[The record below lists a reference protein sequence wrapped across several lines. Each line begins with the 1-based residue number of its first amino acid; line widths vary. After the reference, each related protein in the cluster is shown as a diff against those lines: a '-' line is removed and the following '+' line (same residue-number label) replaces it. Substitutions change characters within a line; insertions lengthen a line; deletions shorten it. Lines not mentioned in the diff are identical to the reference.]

1 MLRTIVT
8 AVCLL
13 LLATLVGATA
23 LVAWY
28 LPGLPSVAVLRDLR
42 LQEPLR
48 IYSRD
53 FQLIAE
59 FGEKRR
65 SPVKLAEIPERL
77 IDAFVVTE
85 DEHFFTHGGVDY
97 LAIGRAA
104 LSALQPGRRAEGAS
118 TISMQLARN
127 MFLSPER
134 RLERKLREVL
144 LALRIEA
151 EFDKATILELY
162 LNKIYLGQRSYGV
175 GAAAQT
181 YYGKSLEE
189 LTLPEMATLAGL
201 PKAPSQLNP
210 ITNPKAALARRR
222 HVLNRMLVTGR
233 ITEAEYTAALEAP
246 ETARLHG
253 SESAVPAPYLA
264 EMVRAEL
271 VDRYG
276 PDVYDSGLRVIT
288 TLDSRL
294 QDAAVA
300 AVRGGLHAYERRRGY
315 RGPESRT
322 GVAPA
327 DEAAARAAVAPYHR
341 VGDLHPAVVLAVA
354 ERSATAWVRGSG
366 RVELAWEGLAWAA
379 RHIDLDRRG
388 AAPKKAAE
396 ILAPGDI
403 IRVRRVEVTAGKN
416 GNAAPPST
424 RWELGQRPEAEAAL
438 VAIDPG
444 DGAVRAL
451 VGGFDFAGS
460 KFNRVTQ
467 ALRQPGSSFKPF
479 IYSAALD
486 AGFTPASFVND
497 APIVFEAA
505 GMEAW
510 RPENYS
516 GSYEGPTR
524 LREALAKSRN
534 LVSIR
539 LMRSVGI
546 DRVMEHVARFGF
558 DIRRLPRN
566 LSLSLGSGEVTPLE
580 LVAGYAVFANGGF
593 RVTPHFIH
601 RIDSSSGTVLSE
613 HRAQRVCRP
622 CEDPAFAAGEPEAL
636 VAAEERA
643 PRVIDAGNAWMMT
656 SMLKDVVRRGTA
668 TRARELGRSDLAG
681 KTGTTNDQKDAWFS
695 GYNADIVATAWVG
708 FDQVRPLGRA
718 ETGARAAL
726 PIWIDFM
733 AVALA
738 GKPPAEL
745 PEPPGL
751 VAVRI
756 DPDTGLRAPAGA
768 RNAITE
774 YFPAG
779 RAPAVEAAGPPAAGP
794 GPGSSL
800 EQQLF

>member
-1 MLRTIVT
+1 MLRSTVI
-8 AVCLL
+8 LL
-13 LLATLVGATA
+13 CFVLLAALVVATA
-23 LVAWY
+23 TVAWH
-28 LPGLPSVAVLRDLR
+28 LPGLPSVTVLRDIK

-48 IYSRD
+48 VYSRD

-59 FGEKRR
+59 FGDKRR
-65 SPVKLAEIPERL
+65 SPVDLADIPERL
-77 IDAFVVTE
+77 IDAFLVTE
-85 DEHFFTHGGVDY
+85 DEHFFQHKGVDY
-97 LAIGRAA
+97 LAIVRAT

-127 MFLSPER
+127 MFLTPER
-134 RLERKLREVL
+134 SFQRKLREML
-144 LALRIEA
+144 LAMRIEA

-162 LNKIYLGQRSYGV
+162 LNKIFFGQRSYGV
-175 GAAAQT
+175 AAAAQT

-201 PKAPSQLNP
+201 PKGPSKLNP
-210 ITNPKAALARRR
+210 VTNPKAAVARRQ
-222 HVLNRMLVTGR
+222 HVLNRLLVTGR
-233 ITEAEYTAALEAP
+233 ISQAEYAAAVEAP

-253 SESAVPAPYLA
+253 SESAVSAPHLA
-264 EMVRAEL
+264 EMVRSEL
-271 VDRYG
+271 VQRYG
-276 PDVYDSGLRVIT
+276 EEVYDSGLRVVT

-294 QDAAVA
+294 QDAAVD
-300 AVRGGLHAYERRRGY
+300 AVRKGLHAYERRRGY
-315 RGPESRT
+315 RGPEARP
-322 GVAPA
+322 GNAPA
-327 DEAAARAAVAPYHR
+327 DEDAARAAVASLDR
-341 VGDLHPAVVLAVA
+341 VGDLYPAVVTAVA
-354 ERSATAWVRGSG
+354 ERAATLWVRGIG
-366 RVELAWEGLAWAA
+366 RVSLEWEGIAWAN
-379 RHIDLDRRG
+379 RHIDLDRRA
-388 AAPKKAAE
+388 AAPKRAADV
-396 ILAPGDI
+396 LSPGDI
-403 IRVRRVEVTAGKN
+403 IRVRRIEVAVGAGKA
-416 GNAAPPST
+416 GEGPRP
-424 RWELGQRPEAEAAL
+424 RWELGQRPEAQAAL
-438 VAIDPG
+438 VALDPN

-451 VGGFDFAGS
+451 VGGFDFSNS
-460 KFNRVTQ
+460 KFNRVIQ
-467 ALRQPGSSFKPF
+467 ARRQPGSSFKPF

-516 GSYEGPTR
+516 GRYEGPTR
-524 LREALAKSRN
+524 LREALTKSRN

-546 DRVMEHVARFGF
+546 ERVMTHVARFGF
-558 DIRRLPRN
+558 DTQRLPHN

-580 LVAGYAVFANGGF
+580 LVSGYAVFANGGF
-593 RVTPHFIH
+593 RVAPHFIH
-601 RIDSSSGTVLSE
+601 RIDSSSGTVLTQ

-622 CEDPAFAAGEPEAL
+622 CEDPAFAVGEPEVL
-636 VAAEERA
+636 VAPEVRA

-668 TRARELGRSDLAG
+668 ARANELGRTDLAG

-733 AVALA
+733 AIALA
-738 GKPPAEL
+738 GKPAAEV
-745 PEPPGL
+745 PEPSGL
-751 VAVRI
+751 VTVRI
-756 DPDTGLRAPAGA
+756 DPDTGLRAAPGA
-768 RNAITE
+768 SNAITE
-774 YFPAG
+774 HFPAD
-779 RAPAVEAAGPPAAGP
+779 RVPSAGTQGLPAAGTGAP
-794 GPGSSL
+794 L

>member
-1 MLRTIVT
+1 MLRSLVILM
-8 AVCLL
+8 CSL
-13 LLATLVGATA
+13 LLAALVGATA
-23 LVAWY
+23 AVAWY

-48 IYSRD
+48 VYSRD

-59 FGEKRR
+59 FGDKRR
-65 SPVKLAEIPERL
+65 SPVDLADIPERL
-77 IDAFVVTE
+77 IDAFLVTE
-85 DEHFFTHGGVDY
+85 DEHFFEHRGVDF
-97 LAIGRAA
+97 LALVRAA
-104 LSALQPGRRAEGAS
+104 LSALEPGRRAEGAS

-134 RLERKLREVL
+134 SIERKLREIL

-151 EFDKATILELY
+151 EFDKATILTLY
-162 LNKIYLGQRSYGV
+162 LNKIFLGQRSYGV

-189 LTLPEMATLAGL
+189 LTLPEMAMLAGL

-210 ITNPKAALARRR
+210 ITDPQASLARRQ
-222 HVLNRMLVTGR
+222 HVLNRLLVTGR
-233 ITEAEYTAALEAP
+233 ISQEEYSAAVAAP

-253 SESAVPAPYLA
+253 FESAVPAPHLA

-271 VDRYG
+271 VQRYG
-276 PDVYDSGLRVIT
+276 EEVYDSGLRVIT

-294 QDAAVA
+294 QDAAVS
-300 AVRGGLHAYERRRGY
+300 AVREGLHAYEKRRGY
-315 RGPESRT
+315 RGPEARSGT
-322 GVAPA
+322 VPEN
-327 DEAAARAAVAPYHR
+327 DEAAKAALARLRRA
-341 VGDLHPAVVLAVA
+341 GDLYPAVVMAVA
-354 ERSATAWVRGSG
+354 ERSATAWVRGIG
-366 RVELAWEGLAWAA
+366 RVSIDWEGIAWAN
-379 RHIDLDRRG
+379 RHLDLDRRAG
-388 AAPKKAAE
+388 APKKASDV
-396 ILAPGDI
+396 LSPGDI
-403 IRVRRVEVTAGKN
+403 IRVRRSEVAATAGQSD
-416 GNAAPPST
+416 AAPRT
-424 RWELGQRPEAEAAL
+424 RWELGQRPEAQAAL
-438 VAIDPG
+438 VALDPN

-451 VGGFDFAGS
+451 VGGFDFSES
-460 KFNRVTQ
+460 KFNRVAQ
-467 ALRQPGSSFKPF
+467 ARRQPGSSFKPF
-479 IYSAALD
+479 VYSAALD

-497 APIVFEAA
+497 APIVFEAP

-516 GSYEGPTR
+516 GRYEGPTR
-524 LREALAKSRN
+524 LREALTKSRN

-546 DRVMEHVARFGF
+546 ERVMDYVARFGF
-558 DIRRLPRN
+558 DTHRLPHN

-580 LVAGYAVFANGGF
+580 LVAGYAVFANGGY
-593 RVTPHFIH
+593 RVAPHFIH
-601 RIDSSSGTVLSE
+601 RIDSSSGSVLTE

-622 CEDPAFAAGEPEAL
+622 CEDPAFAVGEPATL
-636 VAAEERA
+636 VAPEVRA
-643 PRVIDAGNAWMMT
+643 PRVIDAGNAWLMT

-668 TRARELGRSDLAG
+668 TRARELGRTDLAG

-738 GKPPAEL
+738 GKAPAEV

-756 DPDTGLRAPAGA
+756 DPDTGLRAPPGA
-768 RNAITE
+768 RDAITE
-774 YFPAG
+774 YFPAD
-779 RAPAVEAAGPPAAGP
+779 RVPSAGASGLPAAGA
-794 GPGSSL
+794 GPSL
-800 EQQLF
+800 DQQIF